1 MRRRRTS
8 LRLPARVGERGGGG
22 EGVAVVY
29 RGGWGSHRDRMER
42 VKQRRENVPLT
53 TPLLLLLPS
62 SSLLSLAL
70 STPPSQHGRT
80 RAINQTWK
88 VSITHARTCK
98 QTHTNT
104 FFSFMALQLCGRVV
118 RYGSKARPLTEKGAS
133 KYFALS
139 LVVWWVAHF
148 VCHFVMRWS
157 SSLFLVV
164 SYWRCYFSSW
174 WLSCWV
180 VLQVC

>member
-88 VSITHARTCK
+88 VLITHARTCK

-104 FFSFMALQLCGRVV
+104 CFLSWLYNCAAELYVMAQKRDPLRKREPPNISHFLWLFGELLTLSAILSWGDRA
-118 RYGSKARPLTEKGAS
+118 RY
-133 KYFALS
+133 F
-139 LVVWWVAHF
+139 W
-148 VCHFVMRWS
+148 
-157 SSLFLVV
+157 
-164 SYWRCYFSSW
+164 
-174 WLSCWV
+174 
-180 VLQVC
+180 